1 MAKAQTAIGLSGLIR
16 FIGLCLLA
24 VLGYL
29 LFRIVMTFTN
39 PESAWQQPA
48 MGTASASAT
57 SVNSNPSFNFASDPF
72 NRSAAEATE
81 IMVAIGEGAPETT
94 LDLKLTGLITGE
106 NGNANLRTPDN
117 KEASYRVGDEI
128 ISGVTLQAI
137 NKDYIV
143 ISVDG
148 QIQRL
153 TFIRSEDSALA
164 PKTANV
170 QTAMQ
175 SAITRSVR
183 SSAQP
188 VPQPASSNSPAAV
201 TAKKDASTLF
211 QDISLRRVVRKGQ
224 VKGYGIR
231 PNRPGVDLS
240 EYGFEEYDIVTR
252 IGSTDITQGRP
263 DFLALL
269 AEAQSQGGVDLVVL
283 RNGQEQKI
291 RVGAR

>member
-1 MAKAQTAIGLSGLIR
+1 MAKAQTAIGLSGVIR

-39 PESAWQQPA
+39 PESAWQQPV
-48 MGTASASAT
+48 MGTAQAGAVSAY
-57 SVNSNPSFNFASDPF
+57 SNQSFNFASDPF
-72 NRSAAEATE
+72 NRSAAEIAQVIVE
-81 IMVAIGEGAPETT
+81 IGEDAPETT
-94 LDLKLTGLITGE
+94 LNLKLTGLITGE

-117 KEASYRVGDEI
+117 KEAGYRIGDQI

-137 NKDYIV
+137 YKDYIV

-153 TFIRSEDSALA
+153 TFIRGEDSALA
-164 PKTANV
+164 PQTANV

-183 SSAQP
+183 SP
-188 VPQPASSNSPAAV
+188 IQPASSNSPAV
-201 TAKKDASTLF
+201 TPAKKDALTLF

-240 EYGFEEYDIVTR
+240 EYGFEDGDIVTR
-252 IGSTDITQGRP
+252 IGRTDITQGRP

-269 AEAQSQGGVDLVVL
+269 AQAQSQGGVDLVVL